1 MTNNV
6 IRLRRPA
13 VPASSWRPR
22 LSSRRPSSST
32 DTVRITIDDGRG
44 VHLAVCENCTHTESA
59 YPDSLGW
66 LLDWADSHE
75 CDRELAELLAVVCGR
90 GAA

>member
-6 IRLRRPA
+6 IPLRRPV
-13 VPASSWRPR
+13 VPNSSWRPR
-22 LSSRRPSSST
+22 PSSERPSSSP
-32 DTVRITIDDGRG
+32 DPVRITFDDGRG

-66 LLDWADSHE
+66 LLDWADTHE
-75 CDRELAELLAVVCGR
+75 CDRELAELLALVCGR